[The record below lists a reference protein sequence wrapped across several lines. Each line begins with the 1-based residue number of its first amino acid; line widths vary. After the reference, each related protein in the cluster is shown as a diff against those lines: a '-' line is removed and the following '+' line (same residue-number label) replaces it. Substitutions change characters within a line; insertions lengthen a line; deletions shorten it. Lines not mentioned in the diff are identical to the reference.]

1 MVTPVMNR
9 PHSDRTR
16 IAHTA
21 RRSVKLLLLAAL
33 CIFAR
38 GSLAQDASDAASAAG
53 DKPIIRVAVEGAY
66 PPFNYTDQNN
76 ELQGFEVDLL
86 KALCET
92 MRATCTLVPHEW
104 DGIIRGLLNH
114 EYDAIMSSLE
124 ITERRSRR
132 IAFSRRY
139 YRIPAAFIAAT
150 DQPITSPGPEALAGK
165 SIGIVDRRDHA
176 EYLRIRYPQSE
187 VRTFDKLEDADLDLL
202 TGRLDFVLG
211 DKLALSQ
218 FLASREG
225 ACCRFVADVP
235 DDPALEGRG
244 YGIGM
249 RKDDEALKAD
259 FDKAIGEVMANGTYD
274 RIREKYF
281 PFDIK

>member
-1 MVTPVMNR
+1 MVTPVMDLSD
-9 PHSDRTR
+9 PHETR
-16 IAHTA
+16 IAGTA
-21 RRSVKLLLLAAL
+21 RRRARLLLLAVM
-33 CIFAR
+33 CIVAQ
-38 GSLAQDASDAASAAG
+38 GSLAQEKPEAPPNG
-53 DKPIIRVAVEGAY
+53 VDKTAIRVAVEGAY
-66 PPFNYTDQNN
+66 PPFNFTDQNN

-244 YGIGM
+244 YGIGL
-249 RKDDEALKAD
+249 RKEDEALKAR
-259 FDKAIGEVMANGTYD
+259 FDKAIGEVMENGTYD

-281 PFDIK
+281 PIDIK

>member
-1 MVTPVMNR
+1 MDLSHTDVT
-9 PHSDRTR
+9 RT
-16 IAHTA
+16 AETA
-21 RRSVKLLLLAAL
+21 RRCARLLLLAVT
-33 CIFAR
+33 CIVAQ
-38 GSLAQDASDAASAAG
+38 GSLAQEKPDSAANG
-53 DKPIIRVAVEGAY
+53 MARPVIRVAVEGAY
-66 PPFNYTDQNN
+66 PPFNHTDQNN

-92 MRATCTLVPHEW
+92 MQAQCTLVPHEW

-114 EYDAIMSSLE
+114 DYDAIMSSLE
-124 ITERRSRR
+124 ITERRARR

-139 YRIPAAFIAAT
+139 YRIPAAFIAAK
-150 DQPITSPGPEALAGK
+150 DEPITNPTPEALAGK

-244 YGIGM
+244 YGIGL
-249 RKDDEALKAD
+249 RKEDEALKAR
-259 FDKAIGEVMANGTYD
+259 FDKAIAEVMANGTYD

>member
-1 MVTPVMNR
+1 MDLSHTNE
-9 PHSDRTR
+9 TR
-16 IAHTA
+16 NAGTT
-21 RRSVKLLLLAAL
+21 RRRAGLILFAL
-33 CIFAR
+33 MCIVAQ
-38 GSLAQDASDAASAAG
+38 GSLAQEKSESDATSAGKAA
-53 DKPIIRVAVEGAY
+53 IRVAVEGAY
-66 PPFNYTDQNN
+66 PPFNFTDQNN

-92 MRATCTLVPHEW
+92 MQVTCTVVPREW

-124 ITERRSRR
+124 ITERPMRR

-139 YRIPAAFIAAT
+139 YRIPAAFIAAK
-150 DQPITSPGPEALAGK
+150 DQPIAKPSPQALADK

-187 VRTFDKLEDADLDLL
+187 IRTFDKLEDANLDLL

-211 DKLALSQ
+211 DKLALSK

-235 DDPALEGRG
+235 DDPALVGRG
-244 YGIGM
+244 YGIGL
-249 RKDDEALKAD
+249 RKEDEALKAR
-259 FDKAIGEVMANGTYD
+259 FDEAIGKVMANGTYD

-281 PFDIK
+281 PIDIK